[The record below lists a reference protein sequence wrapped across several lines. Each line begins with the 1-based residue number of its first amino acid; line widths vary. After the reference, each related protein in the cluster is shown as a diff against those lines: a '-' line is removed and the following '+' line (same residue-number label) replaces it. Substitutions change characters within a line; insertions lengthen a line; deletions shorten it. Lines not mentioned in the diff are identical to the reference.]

1 MNRTGTALL
10 CMVFAGLSASP
21 AFPQEGEAQSP
32 EPSAKPPVVSHELE
46 NRGACMMCHSG
57 KLEAA
62 PGVPESHAGRPD
74 ATCLWCHA
82 PDAAVQT
89 TEPPAIPH
97 DLEGRSSCMMC
108 HTAGKLEAVPDVPED
123 HAERTDEFCVLCH
136 SPAPAA
142 AEPSEG

>member
-1 MNRTGTALL
+1 MNRTGPALFW
-10 CMVFAGLSASP
+10 MVVAGLSASP
-21 AFPQEGEAQSP
+21 ALAQEGEAKSP
-32 EPSAKPPVVSHELE
+32 EPPAKPTVVSHELE

-89 TEPPAIPH
+89 TEPTAIPH
-97 DLEGRSSCMMC
+97 DLEGRSSCLIC
-108 HTAGKLEAVPDVPED
+108 HTAGKMEAVPDVPED
-123 HAERTDEFCVLCH
+123 HAERTDEFCALCH